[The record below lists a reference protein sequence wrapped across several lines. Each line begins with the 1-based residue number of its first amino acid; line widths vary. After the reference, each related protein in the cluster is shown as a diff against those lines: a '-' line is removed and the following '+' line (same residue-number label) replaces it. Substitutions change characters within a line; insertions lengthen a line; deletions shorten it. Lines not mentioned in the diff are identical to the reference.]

1 MRITGSDC
9 NPACQGE
16 IEWAEHRE
24 RPEKE
29 MAGEMTILGS
39 AILALLL
46 AGYLAQQ
53 YLPMPTP
60 RVIGIDLGTTYC
72 SVGVFLPGKGEVK
85 VIADD
90 SGHQSI
96 PSIVSFTENDVCV
109 GYDGLELADANP
121 QNTIYDAKRF
131 IGKIF
136 TPEELEKE
144 SARYSFKVLNHKG
157 NVFFSI
163 TTNET
168 FTVTPEY
175 ISSQLLLKL
184 KKMAE
189 NYLSLPI
196 SKAVISVPADFD
208 EMQRNFTVKAANLA
222 GLDILRVINEPTA
235 AAMAYGL
242 HKADVFYVLVVDLGG
257 GTLDVSLLNKQGG
270 MFLTRAMAGNNKL
283 GGQDFNQR
291 LLQYLYENIYSTYG
305 SLPSRKEEI
314 HRLRQAVEEIK
325 LNLTFF
331 NSSWV
336 RMPLTLNLSQP
347 SKEITKESLE
357 NPMEQHVKDAHSD
370 DSSQLSKNKGSFP
383 DQVHFEMEIS
393 RKIFET
399 LNEDLFQKILV
410 PVEEVLHEGHV
421 LKEEVDEIVLVGG
434 STRIP
439 RIRQVIRDFF
449 GKDPNTSV
457 DPDLAVV
464 TGVAIQA
471 GIMGGSWPL
480 QVSAIEI
487 PNRHLRKSN
496 FN

>member
-1 MRITGSDC
+1 
-9 NPACQGE
+9 
-16 IEWAEHRE
+16 
-24 RPEKE
+24 

-60 RVIGIDLGTTYC
+60 KVIGIDLGTTYC
-72 SVGVFLPGKGEVK
+72 SVGVFHPGTGEVK
-85 VIADD
+85 VIMDD
-90 SGHQSI
+90 GGHQSI
-96 PSIVSFTENDVCV
+96 PSIVSFTEQDVYV
-109 GYDGLELADANP
+109 GYEGLELADSNP

-144 SARYSFKVLNHKG
+144 SDRYPFKVLNNNG
-157 NVFFSI
+157 DAVYSI
-163 TTNET
+163 KTNET

-175 ISSQLLLKL
+175 IGSRLLLKL

-189 NYLSLPI
+189 NYLGIPV
-196 SKAVISVPADFD
+196 SKAVISVPAEFD
-208 EMQRNFTVKAANLA
+208 GRQRNYTVKAANMA
-222 GLDILRVINEPTA
+222 GMDILRVINEPTA

-242 HKADVFYVLVVDLGG
+242 HKVEVFNVLVVDLGG

-291 LLQYLYENIYSTYG
+291 LLQYLYDNIYTTYG
-305 SLPSRKEEI
+305 SLPSHKEEI
-314 HRLRQAVEEIK
+314 HRLRQSVEAVK
-325 LNLTFF
+325 LNLTLH

-336 RMPLTLNLSQP
+336 RMPLTLTSQHP
-347 SKEITKESLE
+347 LESGKKVQESGTHE
-357 NPMEQHVKDAHSD
+357 NKPLGEDHQKGE
-370 DSSQLSKNKGSFP
+370 SSEARK
-383 DQVHFEMEIS
+383 VHFETEIS
-393 RKIFET
+393 RKLFEY

-410 PVEEVLHEGHV
+410 PIERV
-421 LKEEVDEIVLVGG
+421 LKEGHLEKDEVDEIVLVGG

-449 GKDPNTSV
+449 DKEPNTSV

-464 TGVAIQA
+464 IGVAIQA

-487 PNRHLRKSN
+487 PNRHLRKTN

>member
-1 MRITGSDC
+1 
-9 NPACQGE
+9 
-16 IEWAEHRE
+16 
-24 RPEKE
+24 

-39 AILALLL
+39 AVLALLL

-53 YLPMPTP
+53 YLPLPTP

-72 SVGVFLPGKGEVK
+72 SVGVFHPGTGDVK
-85 VIADD
+85 VIPDE

-96 PSIVSFTENDVCV
+96 PSIVSFTKGDVYV
-109 GYDGLELADANP
+109 GYDALELADANP
-121 QNTIYDAKRF
+121 MNTIYDAKRF
-131 IGKIF
+131 IGKNF
-136 TPEELEKE
+136 TPEELKQE
-144 SARYSFKVLNHKG
+144 SSRYQFKVLHSNG
-157 NVFFSI
+157 NVEFSV

-175 ISSQLLLKL
+175 IGSQLLLKL

-189 NYLSLPI
+189 RYLDMPV
-196 SKAVISVPADFD
+196 SKAVISVPAEFD
-208 EMQRNFTVKAANLA
+208 EKQRNHTVKAANLA

-242 HKADVFYVLVVDLGG
+242 HKADVFNVMVVDLGG

-291 LLQYLYENIYSTYG
+291 LLQYLFDQIHTTFG
-305 SLPSRKEEI
+305 TLPSRKEDI
-314 HRLRQAVEEIK
+314 HHLRQAVEAAK
-325 LNLTFF
+325 LNLTIYH
-331 NSSWV
+331 SSNV
-336 RMPLTLNLSQP
+336 RVPLTIKEENAGEEVSPKNGKVFKNIPEELSWN
-347 SKEITKESLE
+347 EDDTE
-357 NPMEQHVKDAHSD
+357 N
-370 DSSQLSKNKGSFP
+370 
-383 DQVHFEMEIS
+383 VHFQKEAGRGKNNKVTFEVEIS
-393 RKIFET
+393 RKLFET

-410 PVEEVLHEGHV
+410 PIEQVLEEGHL

-439 RIRQVIRDFF
+439 RIRQMIQEFF
-449 GKDPNTSV
+449 GKVPNTSV

-471 GIMGGSWPL
+471 GIVGGSWPL

-487 PNRHLRKSN
+487 PNRHLRKKN
-496 FN
+496 FH

>member
-1 MRITGSDC
+1 
-9 NPACQGE
+9 
-16 IEWAEHRE
+16 
-24 RPEKE
+24 
-29 MAGEMTILGS
+29 MTILGS

-60 RVIGIDLGTTYC
+60 KVIGIDLGTTYC
-72 SVGVFLPGKGEVK
+72 SVGVFHPGTAEVK
-85 VIADD
+85 VIMD
-90 SGHQSI
+90 SGGHQSI
-96 PSIVSFTENDVCV
+96 PSIVSFTEEDVYV
-109 GYDGLELADANP
+109 GYDSLELADSNP

-136 TPEELEKE
+136 TPEELERE
-144 SARYSFKVLNHKG
+144 SDRYPFKVLSKDG
-157 NVFFSI
+157 EAVYSI

-175 ISSQLLLKL
+175 IGSQLLLKL

-189 NYLSLPI
+189 EYLGLPV
-196 SKAVISVPADFD
+196 SKAVISVPAEFD
-208 EMQRNFTVKAANLA
+208 GRQRNYTVKAANLA

-242 HKADVFYVLVVDLGG
+242 HKADVFNVLVVDLGG

-291 LLQYLYENIYSTYG
+291 LLQYLYDDIYTTYG
-305 SLPSRKEEI
+305 SLPFRKEEI
-314 HRLRQAVEEIK
+314 HRLRQSVEAVK
-325 LNLTFF
+325 LNLTLY

-336 RMPLTLNLSQP
+336 HMPLTLSAQHPTNPGESDQEERTKRGPLHREESQDEDI
-347 SKEITKESLE
+347 KR
-357 NPMEQHVKDAHSD
+357 
-370 DSSQLSKNKGSFP
+370 
-383 DQVHFEMEIS
+383 VHFKTEIS
-393 RKIFET
+393 RKLFEH
-399 LNEDLFQKILV
+399 LNDDLFQKILV
-410 PVEEVLHEGHV
+410 PIERV
-421 LKEEVDEIVLVGG
+421 LKEGHLQKDEVDEIVLVGG

-449 GKDPNTSV
+449 GKEPNTSV

-487 PNRHLRKSN
+487 PNRHLRKAN

>member
-1 MRITGSDC
+1 
-9 NPACQGE
+9 
-16 IEWAEHRE
+16 
-24 RPEKE
+24 
-29 MAGEMTILGS
+29 MTILGS
-39 AILALLL
+39 AILTLLL

-60 RVIGIDLGTTYC
+60 KVIGIDLGTTYC
-72 SVGVFLPGKGEVK
+72 SVGVFHAGTGEVK
-85 VIADD
+85 VIADS

-96 PSIVSFTENDVCV
+96 PSMVSFTENDVYA
-109 GYDGLELADANP
+109 GYEALELADSNP

-136 TPEELEKE
+136 TPEELERE
-144 SARYSFKVLNHKG
+144 SDRYPFKVLYKEG
-157 NVFFSI
+157 EAVYSI
-163 TTNET
+163 KTNET
-168 FTVTPEY
+168 FTVTSEY

-189 NYLSLPI
+189 EYLGLPV
-196 SKAVISVPADFD
+196 SKAVISVPAEFD
-208 EMQRNFTVKAANLA
+208 QRQRNYTVKAANLA

-242 HKADVFYVLVVDLGG
+242 HKVDVYNVLVVDLGG

-291 LLQYLYENIYSTYG
+291 LLQYLYDSIYTTYG
-305 SLPSRKEEI
+305 SLPPRKEEI
-314 HRLRQAVEEIK
+314 HRLRQSVEAVK
-325 LNLTFF
+325 LNLTLH

-336 RMPLTLNLSQP
+336 RMPLTLPTRQQGKAEEQSQKVP
-347 SKEITKESLE
+347 PKEGASVREEERQNDRSNI
-357 NPMEQHVKDAHSD
+357 QR
-370 DSSQLSKNKGSFP
+370 
-383 DQVHFEMEIS
+383 VHFEAEIS
-393 RKIFET
+393 RKLFEH

-410 PVEEVLHEGHV
+410 PIERV
-421 LKEEVDEIVLVGG
+421 LKEGHLQKDEVDEIVLVGG

-439 RIRQVIRDFF
+439 RIRQVIRDYFD
-449 GKDPNTSV
+449 KEPNTSV

-471 GIMGGSWPL
+471 GIVGGSWPL

-487 PNRHLRKSN
+487 PNRHLRKTN
-496 FN
+496 FD